1 MSRSVSASL
10 ATAADRV
17 TAMRAQLTAA
27 RRELI
32 WLREELAAATAE
44 KEALRRDLQLRNG
57 ALDAATSH
65 FMILDVKRPGRP
77 MVYVNRA
84 LARDHGYEPAE
95 LVGKSVST
103 LRLKYQSEEQS
114 EQLRRAIDAGQ
125 TIHVEAEAARR
136 DGLPF
141 WVGFYAAPLHNAGG
155 EVTHYI
161 AVGADITARLE
172 AERRKRE
179 LQEQLHS
186 EFRERERMAIELR
199 LAHKLEA
206 VGRLAAGLAHEINT
220 PIQYVGDSV
229 YFLRSAFDDLAKLF
243 NACRDALNSLPM
255 QVRDESAVRAIAE
268 IEAAIDFDFLKIEVP
283 RAFERTLEGT
293 QRVAGI
299 VRAMKEF
306 AHPDANEHG
315 PADLN
320 HALETT
326 LAVARNEYKYAA
338 AIVTQF
344 GELPPVICNVGELNQ
359 VFLNVIVNAA
369 HAIHDAG
376 RDANDGRIT
385 VTTRLDGDYAEVMIG
400 DNGCGIP
407 QDILDKIFDPFFTTK
422 EVGRGTGQG
431 LAIARSIVLD
441 RHGGDI
447 NVHSEVGIG
456 TRFVLKLPIAGRNAG
471 KAAA

>member
-1 MSRSVSASL
+1 MSTSVPVSL
-10 ATAADRV
+10 ATAADGV
-17 TAMRAQLTAA
+17 AATRAQLTAA
-27 RRELI
+27 RRELAT
-32 WLREELAAATAE
+32 LREQLAAATME

-65 FMILDVKRPGRP
+65 FMILDAKTPGGP
-77 MVYVNRA
+77 IVYVNRA

-95 LVGKSVST
+95 LIGKGVST
-103 LRLKYQSEEQS
+103 LTLKYKSEEQS
-114 EQLRRAIDAGQ
+114 EQLRRAIEAGQ
-125 TIHVEAEAARR
+125 TVHVEVEAVRR

-141 WVGFYAAPLHNAGG
+141 WVGFQAAPLRNAAD
-155 EVTHYI
+155 EITHYVV
-161 AVGADITARLE
+161 VGADITARLE
-172 AERRKRE
+172 AARRKNE
-179 LQEQLHS
+179 LPDQLYD
-186 EFRERERMAIELR
+186 EMRERERMGIELR

-243 NACRDALNSLPM
+243 NACRDVLNSLPV
-255 QVRDESAVRAIAE
+255 QVRDESAVRAIAQ
-268 IEAAIDFDFLKIEVP
+268 IEAAIDFDFLKVEVP

-306 AHPDANEHG
+306 AHPDAREHG

-326 LAVARNEYKYAA
+326 LAVARNEYKYVA

-344 GELPPVICNVGELNQ
+344 GELPSVICNVGELNQ
-359 VFLNVIVNAA
+359 VFLNLIVNAA
-369 HAIHDAG
+369 HAIRDAG
-376 RDANDGRIT
+376 RDASDGRIT
-385 VTTRLDGDYAEVMIG
+385 VTTGMDDDYAEVVIG

-407 QDILDKIFDPFFTTK
+407 QENLDKIFDPFFTTK

-447 NVHSEVGIG
+447 KVHSEVGTG
-456 TRFVLKLPIAGRNAG
+456 TRFVLRLPVAGCNAG